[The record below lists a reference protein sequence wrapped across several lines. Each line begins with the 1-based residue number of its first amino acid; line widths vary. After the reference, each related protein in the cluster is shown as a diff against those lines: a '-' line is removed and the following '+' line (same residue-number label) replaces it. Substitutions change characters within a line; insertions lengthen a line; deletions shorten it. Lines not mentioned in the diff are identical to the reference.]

1 VTPDNED
8 RHRRGLYTFWRRT
21 SPYPSFLTFDASSRE
36 MCTPRRLPTSTP
48 LQALVT
54 LNDPAYMECAQTL
67 AARMQALGGS
77 ESHRLA
83 WVWQQVTGTPVDAA
97 IVERLGT
104 LHRNARN
111 RYQQDPGLLKELGGE
126 PEWAAAVVV
135 ASTLLNLDET
145 LTK

>member
-1 VTPDNED
+1 
-8 RHRRGLYTFWRRT
+8 
-21 SPYPSFLTFDASSRE
+21 
-36 MCTPRRLPTSTP
+36 
-48 LQALVT
+48 
-54 LNDPAYMECAQTL
+54 
-67 AARMQALGGS
+67 MQALGRS

-83 WVWQQVTGTPVDAA
+83 WVWQQVTGTPADAA
-97 IVERLGT
+97 IVERLGA
-104 LHRNARN
+104 LQRNARN